1 MSGQE
6 WRDNPE
12 EWQEHI
18 ILLLKRRYGAT
29 EFQEIPD
36 RDRGDYGLEGFARDG
51 SAYQCYA
58 AEEPLSTK
66 ELYDKQ
72 RNKITKD
79 INKFKNNQ
87 ADLVK
92 IFGPTKISRWILVV
106 PRWESKDLLKH
117 AEKKA
122 EYIRNANIPYVA
134 DSFFVHIA
142 TEEDFA
148 VERQSLLD
156 VGLAKIQVDPDEF
169 NTATGEDWSE
179 ENDDLVKELDR
190 KIEILNPRFDKNSL
204 VRLRGK
210 FISHYIEGQ
219 NVLEKLRSEYSDL
232 YVAVKRLK
240 TNRKKF
246 LETSSQIPTGIP
258 ADTFNRALSE
268 FKNELTDE
276 VKGLSNNTIET
287 LSYEAVSDW
296 LLRCPLD
303 FPAKEIEH
311 A

>member
-1 MSGQE
+1 M
-6 WRDNPE
+6 
-12 EWQEHI
+12 
-18 ILLLKRRYGAT
+18 
-29 EFQEIPD
+29 
-36 RDRGDYGLEGFARDG
+36 EGFARDG
-51 SAYQCYA
+51 SVYQCYA
-58 AEEPLSTK
+58 AEEPISTGD
-66 ELYDKQ
+66 LYDKQ
-72 RNKITKD
+72 RNKITKCLNTFKD
-79 INKFKNNQ
+79 NK
-87 ADLVK
+87 DRLIK
-92 IFGPTKISRWILVV
+92 IFGPTKISRWVLVV

-122 EYIRNANIPYVA
+122 EEIRNANLPYVA

-156 VGLAKIQVDPDEF
+156 GGLAKIQVDPDEF
-169 NTATGEDWSE
+169 ETATGEDWSG

-190 KIEILNPRFDKNSL
+190 KIEILSPRLDKNAH
-204 VRLRGK
+204 VRLRGN
-210 FISHYIEGQ
+210 FIKHYIEGQ
-219 NVLEKLRSEYSDL
+219 NVLEKLHSKYSDL

-246 LETSSQIPTGIP
+246 LETSSQIPTGTP

-276 VKGLSNNTIET
+276 VKSLSNNTIET

-303 FPAKEIEH
+303 FPTEEIEH

>member
-1 MSGQE
+1 MPGQE
-6 WRDNPE
+6 WRDSPE
-12 EWQEHI
+12 EWQERI

-29 EFQEIPD
+29 GFQEIPD

-66 ELYDKQ
+66 DLYNKQRIKINKDLNTFKDKQ
-72 RNKITKD
+72 T
-79 INKFKNNQ
+79 
-87 ADLVK
+87 DLLK
-92 IFGPTKISRWILVV
+92 IFGPTKISCWILLV
-106 PRWESKDLLKH
+106 PRWESKDLLKY

-122 EYIRNANIPYVA
+122 TEIRNANLPCVA
-134 DSFFVHIA
+134 DDFYVHIA
-142 TEEDFA
+142 TEENFA
-148 VERQSLLD
+148 VERRLLLD
-156 VGLAKIQVDPDEF
+156 VGLANIQVDPDEF
-169 NTATGEDWSE
+169 ETATGEDWSE
-179 ENDDLVKELDR
+179 ENDGLVKTLDR
-190 KIEILNPRFDKNSL
+190 KIEILNPGLDKNEKL
-204 VRLRGK
+204 QLRGK
-210 FISHYIEGQ
+210 FIRHYIEGQ
-219 NVLEKLRSEYSDL
+219 NVLEKLHSKYSDL

-246 LETSSQIPTGIP
+246 LETSSRIPTGTS

-303 FPAKEIEH
+303 FPAKEIKH